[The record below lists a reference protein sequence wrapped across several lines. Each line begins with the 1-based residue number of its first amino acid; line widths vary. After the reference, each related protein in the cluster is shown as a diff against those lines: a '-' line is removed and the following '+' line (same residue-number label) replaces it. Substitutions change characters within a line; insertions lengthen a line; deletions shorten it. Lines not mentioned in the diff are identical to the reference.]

1 MSPNKPAG
9 QQTHDFGPRRFRWGP
24 AGHFKP
30 VGESVRQPLRRLASR
45 YFLRLKPGSQPK
57 DKFLCIDPPG
67 NFPRVFDAAH
77 LLADLP
83 EIEQQ
88 APILGKDG
96 VRIILASKLGH
107 CGKSPLRQPAD
118 PLPERP
124 QGRLVA
130 GTVFFLEQF
139 PVKGIEICFRSLGD
153 PAQEPEKFLTARD
166 TEYSDLGEHRTD
178 FGLKLGILRPRR
190 RSRRDGRESLHRAL
204 NHPQRPFEPRGRADI
219 SDYADRFD
227 SVDRFIKKRLTGTR
241 PISP

>member
-1 MSPNKPAG
+1 MLPSSAQLIKRRGFNGRPRPYPVETPPAYAGSAPSSSFSPRSKAQGEHLFGAFGADRILLHHPPRPQGHEDKNEINTSCMSPNKPAG

-88 APILGKDG
+88 APIL
-96 VRIILASKLGH
+96 L
-107 CGKSPLRQPAD
+107 
-118 PLPERP
+118 
-124 QGRLVA
+124 
-130 GTVFFLEQF
+130 
-139 PVKGIEICFRSLGD
+139 SLI
-153 PAQEPEKFLTARD
+153 
-166 TEYSDLGEHRTD
+166 H
-178 FGLKLGILRPRR
+178 I
-190 RSRRDGRESLHRAL
+190 
-204 NHPQRPFEPRGRADI
+204 
-219 SDYADRFD
+219 
-227 SVDRFIKKRLTGTR
+227 
-241 PISP
+241 